1 MTFESGAILGIA
13 PLTGVDASLYTVSV
27 VLGTNDT
34 INWSSN
40 SVMIVYDG
48 SNDVAEIE
56 YFTTN
61 GIPWASTYTVI
72 NGIINSTIAILTT
85 LPQYIPYVQLKTLGI
100 TSYTLPF

>member
-40 SVMIVYDG
+40 SVMIVSTYVSD
-48 SNDVAEIE
+48 IE